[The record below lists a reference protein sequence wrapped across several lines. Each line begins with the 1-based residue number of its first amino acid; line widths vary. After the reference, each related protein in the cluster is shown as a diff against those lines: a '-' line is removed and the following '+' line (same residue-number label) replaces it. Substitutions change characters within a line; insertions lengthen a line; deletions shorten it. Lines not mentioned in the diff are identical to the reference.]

1 MKRKHQKIH
10 LIIWLLLLPTLVWII
25 YNANQGRFDIEDV
38 YQPSTAPVEG
48 GKLP

>member
-10 LIIWLLLLPTLVWII
+10 LIIWLLLPPSLGWII
-25 YNANQGRFDIEDV
+25 YHANQGRFDIEDV
-38 YQPSTAPVEG
+38 YQSSSAPVEG